1 MEPELGNSA
10 NGYDSDKEDS
20 DNDRRAPTTRKYHEE
35 ILDSWLKFVSTRKNV
50 SKDKYLHEGRNT
62 PLIHIL
68 KKFTEY
74 ISQPRRLN

>member
-35 ILDSWLKFVSTRKNV
+35 ILDSWLK
-50 SKDKYLHEGRNT
+50 
-62 PLIHIL
+62 
-68 KKFTEY
+68 
-74 ISQPRRLN
+74 